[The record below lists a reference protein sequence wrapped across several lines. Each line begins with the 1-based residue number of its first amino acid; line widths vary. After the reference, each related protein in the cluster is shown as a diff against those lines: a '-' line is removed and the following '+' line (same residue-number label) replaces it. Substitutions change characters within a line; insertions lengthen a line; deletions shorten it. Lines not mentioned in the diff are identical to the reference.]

1 MIKESVRRFLGPVKS
16 IHSAFTLMEDGAMY
30 ISAEQLAVLM
40 AHIHKKKPENL
51 IDFTLG
57 YYCAVRAEKKG

>member
-1 MIKESVRRFLGPVKS
+1 
-16 IHSAFTLMEDGAMY
+16 MEDGAMY